1 MEKNNLY
8 RINIDEK
15 KLIKTKE
22 VEFSAI
28 GVKERYDIQEWV
40 EGYPQILGEELL
52 IIGKELSFFSD
63 TRERPDLIAVDKAG
77 NVVVVELK
85 RDDSGSNLEWQAI
98 KYASYLS
105 KFSKDEVLT
114 YFAKYRNNTN
124 EEDTSL
130 ENEI

>member
-8 RINIDEK
+8 RINIEEK
-15 KLIKTKE
+15 KLVRTNE

-40 EGYPQILGEELL
+40 EKHPKILGEELL

-77 NVVVVELK
+77 NVVVIEL
-85 RDDSGSNLEWQAI
+85 
-98 KYASYLS
+98 
-105 KFSKDEVLT
+105 
-114 YFAKYRNNTN
+114 
-124 EEDTSL
+124 
-130 ENEI
+130 